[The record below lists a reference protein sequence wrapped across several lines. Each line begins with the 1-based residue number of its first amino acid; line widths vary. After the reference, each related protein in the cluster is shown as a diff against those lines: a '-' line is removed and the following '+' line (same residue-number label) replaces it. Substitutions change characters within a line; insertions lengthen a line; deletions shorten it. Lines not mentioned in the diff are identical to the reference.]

1 MAGYA
6 RRPSETARS
15 FSPEGYLLSDDLGI
29 IDDEGHVRGVARRW
43 ETIVRGRFQI
53 YPHEVEDQLRTHP
66 AIDDVCVIGVPHG
79 IMGEL
84 LGACIVPVEGAAITG
99 REIENLARERMADYK
114 IPDLVRFL
122 DVFPTTGTGKIERR
136 ELERSVMLELTTTG
150 V

>member
-15 FSPEGYLLSDDLGI
+15 FSPEGYLLTDDLGI
-29 IDDEGHVRGVARRW
+29 IDDEGHVRGAARCW
-43 ETIVRGRFQI
+43 ETIVRGGFQI
-53 YPHEVEDQLRTHP
+53 YPREVEDQLRTHP
-66 AIDDVCVIGVPHG
+66 AVDDVCVIGIPHD
-79 IMGEL
+79 ISGEL

-99 REIENLARERMADYK
+99 REIWNLARETMVDYK

-122 DVFPTTGTGKIERR
+122 DVLQMTGTGKIKRR
-136 ELERSVMLELTTTG
+136 ELERSVMLEQTTTG